1 MPEFKRK
8 VNVIFVLGPP
18 GSGKLTLNDKYDI
31 KRCSVKFCFIKG
43 IHLDIIFRF
52 QLLGKGTQCEKIVQQ
67 FGYKHL
73 SAGEL
78 LRTEQNAKNS
88 QFGELIQK
96 HMVNGTIVPVAITC
110 SLLLRAMNDSKCE
123 NFLIDG
129 FPRNQDNLDGWI
141 KEVDP
146 ELVKIQSVLFFECS
160 QNNCL
165 IRCIKRGE
173 NGSGRSD
180 DDEEVLKKRFITYKN
195 STLPIVEYYR
205 KLGLLIEIDA
215 NKTVDDMYTQLIS
228 NCTFLNSEKII

>member
-1 MPEFKRK
+1 MIYQSIRNCTSITPRVNNLISKTSGLRFYNSADLSCLMPEFKKK

-18 GSGKLTLNDKYDI
+18 GS
-31 KRCSVKFCFIKG
+31 
-43 IHLDIIFRF
+43 
-52 QLLGKGTQCEKIVQQ
+52 GKGTQCEKIVQQ

-88 QFGELIQK
+88 QFGELIHK

-160 QNNCL
+160 PNNCL

-228 NCTFLNSEKII
+228 NCTFFKQ